1 MQRKGIN
8 KLSKFSLHAAV
19 DWAKSCRNT
28 IFIWMGST
36 ILLGRKWGFM
46 VMKDHEI
53 QEQLLEEW
61 KLMNPDA
68 TEEEIKAEREQI
80 QSEHPSDYSDKVRE
94 TLVNIVNK
102 YLPVNVKYFEPEDS
116 SVVFEQTTA
125 VIYIVYA

>member
-1 MQRKGIN
+1 
-8 KLSKFSLHAAV
+8 
-19 DWAKSCRNT
+19 
-28 IFIWMGST
+28 
-36 ILLGRKWGFM
+36 M

-68 TEEEIKAEREQI
+68 TEEEIEAEKELI
-80 QSEHPSDYSDKVRE
+80 QSEHLSDYSDKVRE

-102 YLPVNVKYFEPEDS
+102 YLPVNVKYFEPKDS